1 MISYILR
8 RPQNFCEITLS
19 FLKLLNIVQR
29 DIFSSKH
36 VGVKNTTFLWTLI
49 LTQKLLGNYA
59 SNFIQKLSLWEW
71 SIIKIDLFFV
81 FKSCGQVFKSNLDF
95 GVPNGNEVV
104 NLGSLLPPQKLTTS
118 HGPRWGGNL
127 YSFKW
132 PTYSNKKCS
141 EIRRY
146 LFT

>member
-1 MISYILR
+1 MKNSLSTMIRYHIFIIWHPLWIQLNLEKS
-8 RPQNFCEITLS
+8 FFMFLS
-19 FLKLLNIVQR
+19 WISRLLDLYLLYTFAQKR
-29 DIFSSKH
+29 HFFSSKH
-36 VGVKNTTFLWTLI
+36 VGVKNTAFLWPLI
-49 LTQKLLGNYA
+49 LTQKLLGNYV

-118 HGPRWGGNL
+118 HGPR
-127 YSFKW
+127 
-132 PTYSNKKCS
+132 
-141 EIRRY
+141 
-146 LFT
+146 